1 MATYDVLI
9 LGGGPGGYVAAIK
22 AAQNGLKTA
31 LIEKEVV
38 GGICLNHGCIP
49 TKALLKSA
57 KVYKQFKHASDYG
70 ITLKGE
76 VDYDWTSML
85 KRKDK
90 VVKQLTGGVA
100 GLLKKNGV
108 DVFNGFGE
116 VVSSTKVKVNDQTLE
131 TKNLILATGA
141 SPVIPPIPGLKEAYV
156 KGVVVTSREL
166 LQIKEAPTS
175 LVIIGGG
182 VIGVEFATIFNALG
196 SKITII
202 EMQPGILPPMDDA
215 IRTQYTKLLKKEG
228 IEILTSA
235 EVKKVDDG
243 TVYYELDGKQHQIT
257 GDTVLVA
264 VGMRANSKGLETL
277 NLKMNRAAVDTN
289 DKLETSV
296 PHVYAIGDLNG
307 KYMLAHVASHE
318 GVIAI
323 ENILGHDKSMNYDRV
338 PNAVYGSPEIAMIGK
353 TERELK
359 EQNIP
364 YKASTFP
371 LIGNGKSLADGQS
384 EGFIKLLVSE
394 KYKEILG
401 AHILAYNASDLI
413 AELGV
418 TMELEG
424 TAYEIAN
431 TIHPHPTLSEI
442 VMEAAEGAIGKPIHI

>member
-22 AAQNGLKTA
+22 AAQQGLKTA

-57 KVYKQFKHASDYG
+57 KLYQQFQHAADYG
-70 ITLKGE
+70 ITLTGQI
-76 VDYDWTSML
+76 DFNWTDML
-85 KRKDK
+85 KRKDG
-90 VVKQLTGGVA
+90 VVKRLTTGVA

-116 VVSSTKVKVNDQTLE
+116 VLSATKVKVGDQTLE
-131 TKNLILATGA
+131 AKNLILATGA
-141 SPVIPPIPGLKEAYV
+141 SPFIPPISGLKEALD
-156 KGVVVTSREL
+156 KGIAVTSREL
-166 LQIKEAPTS
+166 LQIEKAPKS

-182 VIGVEFATIFNALG
+182 VIGVEFATVFNSLG
-196 SKITII
+196 SKVTII
-202 EMQPGILPPMDDA
+202 EMMDDILPPMDDA
-215 IRTQYTKLLKKEG
+215 IRTQYTKILKKDG
-228 IEILTSA
+228 IEIFTSA
-235 EVKKVDDG
+235 EVKSVSGYKV
-243 TVYYELDGKQHQIT
+243 TYQLEGKSHEIS
-257 GDTVLVA
+257 GDTILVA
-264 VGMRANSKGLETL
+264 VGMRANSQGLEKL
-277 NLKMNRAAVDTN
+277 NLKMDRSAVATN
-289 DKLETSV
+289 EKLETNV
-296 PHVYAIGDLNG
+296 AHVYAIGDLNG

-318 GVIAI
+318 GIVAV
-323 ENILGHDKSMNYDRV
+323 ENILGHNKTINYEHV

-359 EQNIP
+359 AEKVA

-371 LIGNGKSLADGQS
+371 IIGNGKSLADGQTD
-384 EGFIKLLVSE
+384 GFIKLLVGE

-418 TMELEG
+418 TMTLEG
-424 TAYEIAN
+424 TAYELAD

-442 VMEAAEGAIGKPIHI
+442 IMEVAEGAIGKPIHI